1 VGKHLS
7 MVKENNM
14 KIKGDLLVMG
24 QKNIHDQGKYNE
36 NYGFFFYGTNN
47 YPCMVKENRMK
58 IIDDFLLWKKNW
70 V

>member
-7 MVKENNM
+7 MVKENIM
-14 KIKGDLLVMG
+14 KLWI
-24 QKNIHDQGKYNE
+24 
-36 NYGFFFYGTNN
+36 FFYGTNN